1 MKTIQ
6 PTNAMVI
13 REDTRFEPGIY
24 LIPDGIT
31 LAADGITLDGNGAHL
46 IGQGKEDAAIQ
57 LNGISQVTVKNLRIS
72 GYQRGIEALDCQ
84 ELTIKNCRVRDAV
97 PINKSSKRTSPIR
110 AAEGIS
116 CGIFLA
122 GVRNSEV
129 LTNDL
134 QCQTNGLA
142 AFACH
147 KIRVKGNILSHQ
159 IGFGLILSDTSHA
172 KIEENIANHCG
183 TDDGAALQ
191 SGTLSADTAGFL
203 LINGSSENLL
213 TANQARLCANGFRV
227 APSTAKGQGAPCNAN
242 RFENNDASHCVGA
255 GFIDSQNK
263 HNHYNNNQVH
273 HANVGFSLQN
283 VTEVKLENNSLLGN
297 LRAGIAA
304 ENCAHCDA
312 IHNTLQDN
320 RFGIL
325 LWSRPE
331 DLKAQ
336 LGQAEMTTSEF
347 WEIHNNTFL
356 RNHTG
361 IRIAADQIAG
371 LTPVNPNLAGQLPR
385 PHDHEI
391 LQNVFS
397 DNRLGIQTQ
406 EVERTIIK
414 DNQFE
419 LNLLGDIKS

>member
-1 MKTIQ
+1 MKTNQ

-46 IGQGKEDAAIQ
+46 IGQGKPAAAIQ
-57 LNGISQVTVKNLRIS
+57 LNGISQVTVKNLQIS
-72 GYQRGIEALDCQ
+72 SFHRGIEALDCQ
-84 ELTIKNCRVRDAV
+84 ELTVKNCRVREAA
-97 PINKSSKRTSPIR
+97 PHNQPSKSSSPWR
-110 AAEGIS
+110 AARDIS

-147 KIRVKGNILSHQ
+147 KIRVKGNNLSHQ
-159 IGFGLILSDTSHA
+159 PGFGLILSDTSHA

-183 TDDGAALQ
+183 ADSGGPLQPTAL
-191 SGTLSADTAGFL
+191 STGTAGFL
-203 LINGSSENLL
+203 LINGSSDNLI
-213 TANQARLCANGFRV
+213 TSNQARLCSNGFRAV
-227 APSTAKGQGAPCNAN
+227 LSPTKGQGTPCNTN
-242 RFENNDASHCVGA
+242 RFENNDASRCVGA
-255 GFIDSQNK
+255 GFIDNGNK
-263 HNHYNNNQVH
+263 HNCYINNQVH
-273 HANVGFSLQN
+273 HATVGFSLQN

-331 DLKAQ
+331 DPKEPA
-336 LGQAEMTTSEF
+336 GQGEMTTSEF

-361 IRIAADQIAG
+361 IRITADQIAG

-385 PHDHEI
+385 PHDHKI

>member
-1 MKTIQ
+1 MKTTQ
-6 PTNAMVI
+6 PTNLMVI
-13 REDTRFEPGIY
+13 REDTRFEPGTY
-24 LIPDGIT
+24 FVPEGIT
-31 LAADGITLDGNGAHL
+31 IAADGITLDGNGAHL
-46 IGQGKEDAAIQ
+46 IGNGPASAAIQ
-57 LNGISQVTVKNLRIS
+57 LDGVSQVTLKNLQIS
-72 GYQRGIEALDCQ
+72 SFHRGIEALDCQ
-84 ELTIKNCRVRDAV
+84 ELTIKNCRVRECA
-97 PINKSSKRTSPIR
+97 PILTPKKSASPWQV
-110 AAEGIS
+110 AEGIS

-147 KIRVKGNILSHQ
+147 KIRVKGNNCSHQ
-159 IGFGLILSDTSHA
+159 PGFGLILSDTSEA
-172 KIEENIANHCG
+172 RIEENIADHCG
-183 TDDGAALQ
+183 SDGAAGLQ
-191 SGTLSADTAGFL
+191 SQALSHEAAGFL
-203 LINGSSENLL
+203 LINGSGNNSFL
-213 TANQARLCANGFRV
+213 ANRARLCTNGFRV
-227 APSTAKGQGAPCNAN
+227 ERSPLEGQGAPCNAN
-242 RFENNDASHCVGA
+242 RFEENDASHCMAA
-255 GFIDSQNK
+255 GFADLHNA
-263 HNHYNNNQVH
+263 HNHYLNNQVQY
-273 HANVGFSLQN
+273 ANTGFLLKN
-283 VTEVKLENNSLLGN
+283 VTETRLENNKLLGN
-297 LRAGIAA
+297 HRAGIAA

-312 IHNTLQDN
+312 VHNTLQDN

-325 LWSRPE
+325 LWSRPIPN
-331 DLKAQ
+331 AQ
-336 LGQAEMTTSEF
+336 AAPQELDTSKF
-347 WEIHNNTFL
+347 WEIRNNTFL

-361 IRIAADQIAG
+361 IRIAADQVAG
-371 LTPVNPNLAGQLPR
+371 LTPLSPDLAGQLPR